1 MNFRALKLRVILS
14 RTKRARLVIED
25 KIAVMPVIY
34 GKEVLLIVWLYRMMS
49 KSYS

>member
-34 GKEVLLIVWLYRMMS
+34 GKEVLLICLALSNDV
-49 KSYS
+49 